1 MSERSVIHL
10 MDRRTGQLVEA
21 TLIDG
26 VTMAE
31 VEAAEG
37 YWQPYLQE
45 QLMRMQT
52 EGVPKEQLPQHRH
65 WNWRVKQEAAEQL
78 LAYRMFGIECDS
90 QMQGLM
96 LVITAG
102 KTCRIESQKGKPLV
116 YVDFLATAPW
126 NLPNI
131 ARETRFSLVGS
142 ILLAVAV
149 QLSIEEEFSGRIGLH
164 SLPQANNWYA
174 GPCGMSDL
182 GPDPAKQNLRYFE
195 MTPDQASEFIK

>member
-1 MSERSVIHL
+1 MSERSMVHL

-31 VEAAEG
+31 VEAAEAD
-37 YWQPYLQE
+37 WQPYLQQ
-45 QLMRMQT
+45 QLIRMQT

-65 WNWRVKQEAAEQL
+65 WKWRVKQEIAEQL
-78 LAYRMFGIECDS
+78 LAYHMFGIEFDS

-131 ARETRFSLVGS
+131 APEPRFSLVGS
-142 ILLAVAV
+142 ILLAVAI
-149 QLSIEEEFSGRIGLH
+149 QLSLEEEFSGRIGLH
-164 SLPQANNWYA
+164 SLPQANIWYA
-174 GPCGMSDL
+174 NSCGMTDL
-182 GPDPAKQNLRYFE
+182 GPDLAKQNLHYFE
-195 MTPDQASEFIK
+195 MTPEQASEFIK